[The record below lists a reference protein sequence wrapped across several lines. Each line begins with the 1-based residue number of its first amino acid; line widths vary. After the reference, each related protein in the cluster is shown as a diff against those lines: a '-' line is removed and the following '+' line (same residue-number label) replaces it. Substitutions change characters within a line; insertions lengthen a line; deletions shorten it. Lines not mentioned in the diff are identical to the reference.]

1 MPRNLGTVHRI
12 HDRLRRCAAGLGALA
27 PALLLAACAQEGDFG
42 RPKAGAWNSLVE
54 TTGTLAARE
63 RGESAALLPL
73 TDDERLLRDRA
84 WRFLMPAAP
93 EEAFRD
99 VLGNLSRTRVLP
111 PGLFVRDVAAYHDG
125 LMAGPTRS
133 PVPLYRRL
141 AEDAGADARLL
152 PALAATAGLVIAA
165 DGRRLAGLPF
175 ARTLDDW
182 DVRQA
187 AMRVAENRCLIA
199 WVRLETGARVER
211 YRYSLEHL
219 FAALPVADGVQAERA
234 IAMLTERR
242 ALLEPLLPTDAAA
255 RCGLAPGG
263 AIAAAPA
270 LVVKD

>member
-1 MPRNLGTVHRI
+1 MDRAHPIPG
-12 HDRLRRCAAGLGALA
+12 RLRRSVAGVSVLPLLAAWL
-27 PALLLAACAQEGDFG
+27 PLLAACAQEGDFG
-42 RPKAGAWNSLVE
+42 RPRAGAWNSLVE
-54 TTGTLAARE
+54 TTGTLSARE

-93 EEAFRD
+93 GQAFHD

-111 PGLFVRDVAAYHDG
+111 PGLLVRDVAAYFDG
-125 LMAGPTRS
+125 LAAVPARS
-133 PVPLYRRL
+133 QVSLYRRL
-141 AEDAGADARLL
+141 AEDAGADARLI
-152 PALAATAGLVIAA
+152 PAFAATAAVVVAA

-199 WVRLETGARVER
+199 WMRLETGARVGR
-211 YRYSLEHL
+211 YRYALEHL
-219 FAALPVADGVQAERA
+219 FAALPSPDGVGAERA
-234 IAMLTERR
+234 IASLAERR
-242 ALLEPLLPTDAAA
+242 ALLEPLLPPDAAL
-255 RCGLAPGG
+255 RCGLVPGE
-263 AIAAAPA
+263 AVAAAPA

>member
-1 MPRNLGTVHRI
+1 MPGPHRI
-12 HDRLRRCAAGLGALA
+12 RDRLRRCAAGV
-27 PALLLAACAQEGDFG
+27 PVLLLAACAQEGDFG
-42 RPKAGAWNSLVE
+42 RPKAGAWNGLVE

-93 EEAFRD
+93 EQAFRD
-99 VLGNLSRTRVLP
+99 VLGNLSRTRILP
-111 PGLFVRDVAAYHDG
+111 PGLFVRDVSAYHDG
-125 LMAGPTRS
+125 LVAVPARS
-133 PVPLYRRL
+133 PVPRYRRL
-141 AEDAGADARLL
+141 SEDASADARLI
-152 PALAATAGLVIAA
+152 PAFAATAGLVIAA

-199 WVRLETGARVER
+199 WVRLEAGARVER
-211 YRYSLEHL
+211 YRYALEHL
-219 FAALPVADGVQAERA
+219 FAATPVADGVGAERA
-234 IAMLTERR
+234 IAMLVERR
-242 ALLEPLLPTDAAA
+242 ALLDPLLPPDAAI
-255 RCGLAPGG
+255 RCGLAPGE
-263 AIAAAPA
+263 ALAAAPA

>member
-1 MPRNLGTVHRI
+1 MDRAYRI
-12 HDRLRRCAAGLGALA
+12 RGRLRRSVAGRPARALML
-27 PALLLAACAQEGDFG
+27 PLLLLAACAQEGDFG
-42 RPKAGAWNSLVE
+42 RPKAGAWNSLVA

-93 EEAFRD
+93 EQAFRD

-125 LMAGPTRS
+125 LAAVPARS
-133 PVPLYRRL
+133 QVPLYRRL
-141 AEDAGADARLL
+141 AEDAGADARLI
-152 PALAATAGLVIAA
+152 PALAATASLVIAA

-199 WVRLETGARVER
+199 WVRLETGARVGR
-211 YRYSLEHL
+211 YRYALEHL
-219 FAALPVADGVQAERA
+219 FAALPAADGVQAERA
-234 IAMLTERR
+234 IAMLVERR
-242 ALLEPLLPTDAAA
+242 ALLEPLLPPDAAL
-255 RCGLAPGG
+255 RCGLAPGE
-263 AIAAAPA
+263 AVAAAPA